1 MFIAA
6 LFTVA
11 KTWKQ
16 PKGPSTDEWIKKIW
30 YIYTMGYY
38 SAITKNKIMPFAA
51 TCMELEIL
59 ILSELDQKEKDKY
72 HTLSLI
78 CEILSM
84 AQMILS
90 TKQKQIMDMEGRLV
104 VARGAESGMGGE
116 FGIGGC
122 KL

>member
-1 MFIAA
+1 
-6 LFTVA
+6 
-11 KTWKQ
+11 
-16 PKGPSTDEWIKKIW
+16 
-30 YIYTMGYY
+30 MGYY

-59 ILSELDQKEKDKY
+59 ILSELGQKEKDKY

-90 TKQKQIMDMEGRLV
+90 TKQRQITAKDSRVVIPGRGWGSGINRLV
-104 VARGAESGMGGE
+104 G
-116 FGIGGC
+116 FFGC
-122 KL
+122 KLLYLECSSLYSTGNCVRLGHFTVQQKLKK